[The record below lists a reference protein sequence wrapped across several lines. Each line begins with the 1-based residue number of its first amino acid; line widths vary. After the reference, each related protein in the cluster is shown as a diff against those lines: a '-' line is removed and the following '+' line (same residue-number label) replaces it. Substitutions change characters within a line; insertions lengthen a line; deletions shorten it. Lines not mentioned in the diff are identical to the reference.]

1 MRVYIYDENE
11 NLTEDL
17 CNRFNITP
25 TKLTNELIL
34 YLEEIVRHEDKAKD
48 KNDLL
53 KRFDRR

>member
-11 NLTEDL
+11 DL
-17 CNRFNITP
+17 VEKLCKKFNITP

-34 YLEEIVRHEDKAKD
+34 YLEETVRHEEKAKD

-53 KRFDRR
+53 RRFDR

>member
-11 NLTEDL
+11 NLVEEL
-17 CNRFNITP
+17 CKKFNITP

-34 YLEEIVRHEDKAKD
+34 YLEETVRHEEKAKD

-53 KRFDRR
+53 RRFDR